1 MAVVSHF
8 MDRYENYINPFIR
21 ISVRKQ
27 QMWLSGITVFLR
39 LISHFNTKS
48 SKRMKWVTVECD
60 QTCREGDGVGDMQPS
75 ITSSDFPVSE
85 RLS

>member
-8 MDRYENYINPFIR
+8 VDRYENYIDPFIQ
-21 ISVRKQ
+21 ISVGKQ
-27 QMWLSGITVFLR
+27 QTWLSGITVFLQ
-39 LISHFNTKS
+39 LISHFNINS
-48 SKRMKWVTVECD
+48 WARMKQVTVECD
-60 QTCREGDGVGDMQPS
+60 QTYSEGDRVGDMKPS